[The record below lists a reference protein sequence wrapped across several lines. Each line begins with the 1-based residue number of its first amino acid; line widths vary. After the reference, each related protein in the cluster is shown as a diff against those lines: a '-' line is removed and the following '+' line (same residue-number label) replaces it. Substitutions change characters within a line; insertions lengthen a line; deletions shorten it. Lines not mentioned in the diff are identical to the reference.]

1 METFCKGLDL
11 DCAVQHEGFKAL
23 ANKTVLLQVGKLLE
37 EKEGRR
43 YQRKKINRK
52 QVSCYRV

>member
-11 DCAVQHEGFKAL
+11 DCAVQHEDFKAL
-23 ANKTVLLQVGKLLE
+23 ANKTVLLPVGTLLE

-43 YQRKKINRK
+43 YQRKRSIG
-52 QVSCYRV
+52 SE